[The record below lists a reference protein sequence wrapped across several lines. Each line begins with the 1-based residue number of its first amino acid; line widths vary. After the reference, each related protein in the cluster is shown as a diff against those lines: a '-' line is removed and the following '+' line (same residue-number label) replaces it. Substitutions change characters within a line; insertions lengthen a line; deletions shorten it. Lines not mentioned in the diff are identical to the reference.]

1 MGRVCLAV
9 SDNHRYY
16 QAVVTYTTSEDPL
29 GGKLLAAA
37 AEVFAE
43 FGYDRAKVAEIA
55 RRAGVTTGA
64 IYSRYR
70 GKADLLADALGTH
83 LVEQIERVLPEAPEG
98 GVALLSIMGAH
109 LLDAPQSA
117 NWLVMEAVVAAR
129 RDPELAA
136 MIRRSFED
144 DESRISKH
152 IQQAKDDGQIDRS
165 LSTLAVAQFAMAVG
179 MGMNISRL
187 LNREQ
192 PSTDDWNEVIDRV
205 LFAATPEFSRSST
218 DKEAH

>member
-1 MGRVCLAV
+1 MVN
-9 SDNHRYY
+9 D
-16 QAVVTYTTSEDPL
+16 TTSEDRL
-29 GGKLLAAA
+29 GRELLAAA

-70 GKADLLADALGTH
+70 GKADLMADALGKH
-83 LVEQIERVLPEAPEG
+83 LIGQIERVLPEAPQG
-98 GVALLSIMGAH
+98 GVALLSSMGAH
-109 LLDAPQSA
+109 LLDASHPA
-117 NWLVMEAVVAAR
+117 DWLVMEAVVATR
-129 RDPELAA
+129 RDPELAE

-152 IQQAKDDGQIDRS
+152 IQQAKDDGQIERS
-165 LSTLAVAQFAMAVG
+165 LSTLAVAQFAMALG

-192 PSTDDWNEVIDRV
+192 PSTDDWQEVIDRV
-205 LFAATPEFSRSST
+205 LAAASPEFSRST
-218 DKEAH
+218 TEKDVL